1 MAKRKRVEIAT
12 NDQAGQDQPRKAV
25 KAAAVTSEL
34 PENDPGAVT
43 IQIVTGSYQSVL
55 HGFTV
60 TLPAEPPSD
69 EKALKKDAPSTLRF
83 ADTFLFQA
91 HTSAIRTL
99 ALSPPTNTD
108 SSQPQT
114 AILATGGSDERINL
128 YSISMAPPM
137 VSERYPS
144 ISTLAGNKIL
154 ENPKNRE
161 IGTLLHHSS
170 SITTLY
176 FPSKSKL
183 LSAAE
188 DNTISVTRVRDWNV
202 VSTVKAPQP
211 KAQGRPSGDTAPLG
225 SVPCGINDFA
235 VHPSMKLMISVGRG
249 ERCMRLWNL
258 MTGKKAGVLNFDRE
272 LLQSVKENKR
282 STGEGRAIVWDN
294 AGEEFTIA
302 FEWGVVVFG
311 VDSIPRCKAIPSPS
325 TKVQKV
331 KYVDFSTD
339 KDGSKEILTV
349 STDDGRVLF
358 YSTKETSASSDSS
371 TIPDAQ
377 LVGQLGGKASGLTG
391 RIKGFEILDLAD
403 FDKWKGTYLLVTSG
417 SDGIIRIW
425 SFKIKEATTE
435 GLSSTLLGSYETGN
449 RITCMVS
456 FVMQKPQDLESI
468 NESDLGSDKEEEEAP
483 EESSSDSDQD

>member
-1 MAKRKRVEIAT
+1 LKAETIMAKRKRVEIAT
-12 NDQAGQDQPRKAV
+12 TGQTGQDKPRKAV
-25 KAAAVTSEL
+25 KSAAVTSEL

-43 IQIVTGSYQSVL
+43 IQVVTGSYQSVL

-60 TLPAEPPSD
+60 TLPAEPPSN
-69 EKALKKDAPSTLRF
+69 KKSPKEDAPSTLRF

-128 YSISMAPPM
+128 YSISMAPPI
-137 VSERYPS
+137 VSERFPS
-144 ISTLAGNKIL
+144 VSTLAGNKIL

-188 DNTISVTRVRDWNV
+188 DNTISVTRIRDWNV

-211 KAQGRPSGDTAPLG
+211 KAQGRPSGDTAPAG

-249 ERCMRLWNL
+249 EKCMRLWNL

-282 STGEGRAIVWDN
+282 STGEGRGIIWDK
-294 AGEEFTIA
+294 AGEEFAIA
-302 FEWGVVVFG
+302 FEWGVAVFG
-311 VDSIPRCKAIPSPS
+311 IVGFTSSHISTESPLTLRTGLNAQMQSHSIPDNQSAESAICR
-325 TKVQKV
+325 
-331 KYVDFSTD
+331 F
-339 KDGSKEILTV
+339 
-349 STDDGRVLF
+349 
-358 YSTKETSASSDSS
+358 
-371 TIPDAQ
+371 
-377 LVGQLGGKASGLTG
+377 
-391 RIKGFEILDLAD
+391 
-403 FDKWKGTYLLVTSG
+403 
-417 SDGIIRIW
+417 
-425 SFKIKEATTE
+425 
-435 GLSSTLLGSYETGN
+435 
-449 RITCMVS
+449 
-456 FVMQKPQDLESI
+456 
-468 NESDLGSDKEEEEAP
+468 
-483 EESSSDSDQD
+483 

>member
-1 MAKRKRVEIAT
+1 MPCCLSRCLNAVEELLTQDCGTHGTSSFHCRRSGLAVSPDRKKLLFIADQQSDKQCSTSPRQIGSLTAKTTMAKRKRVEIAT

-311 VDSIPRCKAIPSPS
+311 VVCFTSSH
-325 TKVQKV
+325 VG
-331 KYVDFSTD
+331 TD
-339 KDGSKEILTV
+339 LELTL
-349 STDDGRVLF
+349 RHRIQF
-358 YSTKETSASSDSS
+358 
-371 TIPDAQ
+371 PDAKLFHLRQ
-377 LVGQLGGKASGLTG
+377 PK
-391 RIKGFEILDLAD
+391 
-403 FDKWKGTYLLVTSG
+403 
-417 SDGIIRIW
+417 
-425 SFKIKEATTE
+425 FKK
-435 GLSSTLLGSYETGN
+435 
-449 RITCMVS
+449 
-456 FVMQKPQDLESI
+456 
-468 NESDLGSDKEEEEAP
+468 
-483 EESSSDSDQD
+483 